1 MALTKGTPPVP
12 EISRIR
18 SPEERNICRQL
29 SKVRRYLDKS
39 MSPSMR
45 TLWEN
50 RIATYETQLAKA
62 EVRAGVIR

>member
-1 MALTKGTPPVP
+1 MALTKGTPPVS

-39 MSPSMR
+39 MSPSIR
-45 TLWEN
+45 TMWEG

-62 EVRAGVIR
+62 EVRAGVIK